1 VLLLTR
7 DIGYLS
13 AEHEHAE
20 PLLAEVDEVA
30 RVLHRHLRLKVEA
43 EKA

>member
-1 VLLLTR
+1 MNGDR
-7 DIGYLS
+7 YLP
-13 AEHEHAE
+13 AELAE

-30 RVLHRHLRLKVEA
+30 RMLHRLCLKVEA